1 MEDNLLYMDVH
12 LNILATTDKSSPMA
26 LIATLSTCLEGW
38 WRGMQEMDNTFT
50 LHTWDENYKSQKVMH
65 HHKDFP
71 NNKLAELKEF
81 FKGARLILDGAKL
94 FFLKSRH
101 CSNNPRKNWWATHS
115 GRIARKKNCSVLD
128 PSM

>member
-50 LHTWDENYKSQKVMH
+50 LHTWDENYKSQKVGEKCFH
-65 HHKDFP
+65 NSGKVSYP
-71 NNKLAELKEF
+71 V
-81 FKGARLILDGAKL
+81 L
-94 FFLKSRH
+94 FEHQLTIDDVPLMYLPG
-101 CSNNPRKNWWATHS
+101 N
-115 GRIARKKNCSVLD
+115 GRTETYTSV
-128 PSM
+128 